1 MHSLHNK
8 NNKIWFNGIVGFLIV
23 YQVAT
28 TLFYHAQ
35 RRIQYGILL
44 FSCLYATFVL
54 SAFIDMRIKWNN
66 MTNYIAEQ
74 KVQVIVSPTYFHSFY
89 KRYGDWNSPADKA
102 GEFPNPSYAK
112 HFGVRTFVI
121 K

>member
-1 MHSLHNK
+1 
-8 NNKIWFNGIVGFLIV
+8 
-23 YQVAT
+23 
-28 TLFYHAQ
+28 
-35 RRIQYGILL
+35 
-44 FSCLYATFVL
+44 
-54 SAFIDMRIKWNN
+54 